1 MGVYTKNRRIQSG
14 STGAVLPSGDSAVR
28 PDAPEDGLIRYN
40 TDSNAVE
47 YFDGTQ
53 FVTLAAGATY
63 SNANVAA
70 YLPIYSGNIGS
81 AGSYAGNFFANVF
94 QGNLANVT
102 DLRIGSATANGILFA
117 NAASYA
123 ITDTDLTWDGTVLTV
138 TGNLSAGNILS
149 NNYLYAN
156 GSPIDFQQPAGS
168 TGQIQYNDNGNFG
181 ASSNFTFDSANV
193 ILSVGTAGNGNVTTG
208 TITANAGNITTLTVN
223 NVLSLSN
230 AYVYFQDGVTATGNI
245 ETQAN
250 AVIGNTQ
257 ILGAGNIILNTVNIN
272 GLATP
277 VVSSDAATKGYVD
290 GEISNTQAL
299 LGNIEIANT
308 TITTD
313 GTFANITITP
323 TIAASGMLVIN
334 AVTGLVLPTG
344 NTAQRPGNATAG
356 TIRFNSASEITE
368 VYTGTDW
375 ISVGNTFGTITTQV
389 INGNSVANVF
399 TLDQNAT
406 ANSIIVVNN
415 GVVQQPGV
423 AYAVTGNTI
432 TFAEPPAVAD
442 TVTVRFIS
450 PVITINEIT
459 NDAGTNAISVDES
472 GVGNLSTTQSV
483 QLPSYTVAQTTGLG
497 NAAAGQ
503 IIYVTNGD
511 SGNACLA
518 VYSGGAWKRVALGAT
533 IST

>member
-1 MGVYTKNRRIQSG
+1 LGNFVKNRRIPSG
-14 STGAVLPSGDSAVR
+14 STGAVLPGGDSAVR
-28 PDAPEDGLIRYN
+28 PEFPESGLIRYN
-40 TDSNAVE
+40 SDSTAIE

-53 FVTLAAGATY
+53 FVTLAGGATY

-70 YLPIYSGNIGS
+70 YLPVYSGNIGS
-81 AGSYAGNFFANVF
+81 AGSYADFLFANVF
-94 QGNLANVT
+94 QGNLSNVT
-102 DLRIGSATANGILFA
+102 DLRIGTATANGVLFA

-123 ITDTDLTWDGTVLTV
+123 ITDSDLTWDGTVLTI

-149 NNYLYAN
+149 DNYLYAN

-168 TGQIQYNDNGNFG
+168 SGQIQYNDNGDFG
-181 ASSNFTFDSANV
+181 ASANLLFDSANV
-193 ILSVGTAGNGNVTTG
+193 VLTVGSVGNGNITSGTVSANTG
-208 TITANAGNITTLTVN
+208 NFTDLVVE
-223 NVLSLSN
+223 NVSSAAN
-230 AYVYFQDGVTATGNI
+230 AYVYFQDGISATGNI
-245 ETQAN
+245 ETTAN
-250 AVIGNTQ
+250 AVIGSTQ
-257 ILGAGNIILNTVNIN
+257 ILGAGNIILASVNIN

-277 VVSSDAATKGYVD
+277 VVDSDAATKGYVD
-290 GEISNTQAL
+290 DEIATNT
-299 LGNIEIANT
+299 GNLVFANT

-323 TIAASGMLVIN
+323 TAAVNGLLVID
-334 AVTGLVLPTG
+334 AATGMVLPTG
-344 NTAQRPGNATAG
+344 NTAQRPGNAAAG
-356 TIRFNSASEITE
+356 TIRFNSATEITE

-375 ISVGNTFGTITTQV
+375 ISVGNTFGSITTQV
-389 INGNSVANVF
+389 IDGNSVANTF
-399 TLDQNAT
+399 TLEQTAT

-423 AYAVTGNTI
+423 AYTVTGNVI

-450 PVITINEIT
+450 PVATISEIT

-472 GVGNLSTTQSV
+472 GVGNLAATLSV
-483 QLPSYTVAQTTGLG
+483 QLPSYSVAQANALG
-497 NAAAGQ
+497 NTAAGQ
-503 IIYVTNGD
+503 LIYVTNGD

-518 VYSGGAWKRVALGAT
+518 VYSSGAWKRVALGAT

>member
-1 MGVYTKNRRIQSG
+1 MGNFVKNRRIPSG
-14 STGAVLPSGDSAVR
+14 STGAVLPGGDSAVR
-28 PDAPEDGLIRYN
+28 PEFPESGLIRYN
-40 TDSNAVE
+40 SDSAAIE

-53 FVTLAAGATY
+53 FVTLAGGSMY

-70 YLPIYSGNIGS
+70 YLPVYSGNIGS
-81 AGSYAGNFFANVF
+81 AGSYADSFFADLF
-94 QGNLANVT
+94 QGNVANVS
-102 DLRIGSATANGILFA
+102 DLRIGTATANGMFFA
-117 NAASYA
+117 NATSYA
-123 ITDTDLTWDGTVLTV
+123 VTDSNLTWDGTVLTV
-138 TGNLSAGNILS
+138 VGNLSAGNILS
-149 NNYLYAN
+149 DNYLYAN
-156 GSPIDFQQPAGS
+156 GQPIDFQQPAGS
-168 TGQIQYNDNGNFG
+168 SGEIQYNENGNFG
-181 ASSNFTFDSANV
+181 ASANFTFDSANV
-193 ILSVGTAGNGNVTTG
+193 ILAVGSLGNGNITTG
-208 TITANAGNITTLTVN
+208 TVTSNAGNITTLIVD
-223 NVLSLSN
+223 NVSSAAN
-230 AYVYFQDGVTATGNI
+230 GYVYFQDGITATGNI
-245 ETQAN
+245 ETLAN
-250 AVIGNTQ
+250 AVIGSTQ
-257 ILGAGNIILNTVNIN
+257 ILGAGNIILSTVNIN

-277 VVSSDAATKGYVD
+277 VEASDAATKGYVD
-290 GEISNTQAL
+290 GEIANTQAL

-323 TIAASGMLVIN
+323 TIAVDGMLVIN

-356 TIRFNSASEITE
+356 TIRFNSATEITE

-375 ISVGNTFGTITTQV
+375 ISVGNTFGAITTQV
-389 INGNSVANVF
+389 IDGNSVANVF
-399 TLDQNAT
+399 TLDQTAT

-423 AYAVTGNTI
+423 AYSVTGNTI

-450 PVITINEIT
+450 PVTTINEIA
-459 NDAGTNAISVDES
+459 NDAGTAAISVDES

-483 QLPSYTVAQTTGLG
+483 QLPSYTVAQTSGLA

-518 VYSGGAWKRVALGAT
+518 VYSGGAWRRVALGAT